1 MSQESGVRSEELR
14 DSERRAKRLTNKLQL
29 FSEDSR
35 STFHCAVL
43 KVRSAR
49 KAGSEAKARQARAG
63 QAEAK
68 QLTERPEKAVRE
80 GSRTGKTD
88 RKPTERRPF
97 TIPVTIARGNHLYPS
112 RTQKLSLLAPKV
124 LGWQRPGRS
133 GRRRIPSRQKR
144 KCFCLLHNMII

>member
-1 MSQESGVRSEELR
+1 M
-14 DSERRAKRLTNKLQL
+14 
-29 FSEDSR
+29 
-35 STFHCAVL
+35 

-49 KAGSEAKARQARAG
+49 KAASGSESEPNASEANGSR
-63 QAEAK
+63 AK

-80 GSRTGKTD
+80 GSQTEKTD
-88 RKPTERRPF
+88 RKPPERRPF

-133 GRRRIPSRQKR
+133 GRRRIPKPER
-144 KCFCLLHNMII
+144 

>member
-1 MSQESGVRSEELR
+1 MR

-63 QAEAK
+63 QAEAER
-68 QLTERPEKAVRE
+68 LTERPEKAVRE
-80 GSRTGKTD
+80 GSQTGKTD
-88 RKPTERRPF
+88 RKPTRAQTLYNSGDDSKREPPVP
-97 TIPVTIARGNHLYPS
+97 IPNTEVKPLSAEGTWLATAREIRTPPDSTEGISNYP
-112 RTQKLSLLAPKV
+112 
-124 LGWQRPGRS
+124 
-133 GRRRIPSRQKR
+133 
-144 KCFCLLHNMII
+144 LHSN